1 MKVVKMSAFRNMAFV
16 VSFTVFPFRIIDL
29 LVEILAET
37 VCRYQQQRL
46 YQYQMRVLL
55 DGHKHTNLIHAN
67 HQHPIS

>member
-1 MKVVKMSAFRNMAFV
+1 MSAFRNMAFI

-29 LVEILAET
+29 LFVCFLVEILAET

-55 DGHKHTNLIHAN
+55 DGDKHTNLIHAH